1 MRVTIYENEAINFLK
16 FVEIIGEALNF
27 PEVETILYIFH

>member
-1 MRVTIYENEAINFLK
+1 MRVTIYENEAINLIQ

-27 PEVETILYIFH
+27 PEDETILYIFH